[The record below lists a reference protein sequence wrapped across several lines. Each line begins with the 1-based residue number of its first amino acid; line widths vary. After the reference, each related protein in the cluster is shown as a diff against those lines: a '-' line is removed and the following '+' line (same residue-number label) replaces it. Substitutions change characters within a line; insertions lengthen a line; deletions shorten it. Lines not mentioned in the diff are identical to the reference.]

1 MVRHFAAMTAVRK
14 LIDQTQKQLNSF
26 SNSFPP
32 LETYK
37 AVLRTGQKS
46 FRSTSEKFSLR
57 FRKGKQF
64 FSNGP
69 FSRYEN
75 RTLNPG
81 SKSSK
86 IHYFQKYFCSNM
98 HFRKMFLW
106 TLRMQPWQACWKK
119 IARSTTVLLLKIQK
133 KDLYYQV
140 FQWTFSKHSS
150 GHVPSAFN

>member
-46 FRSTSEKFSLR
+46 FRLTSEKFSLR

-98 HFRKMFLW
+98 HFPKMFLW

-119 IARSTTVLLLKIQK
+119 NCPKYNSFVAQNPEKRLILSGFSMN
-133 KDLYYQV
+133 V
-140 FQWTFSKHSS
+140 FKTFIWTRTKRF
-150 GHVPSAFN
+150 